1 MIVTFAALV
10 LAALPLQSQDT
21 NLVSVQRGDRLEA
34 ENHTGDITV
43 RTWTRSAVMLR
54 VRTGARYVELERSP
68 GEVMVSLNWEHG
80 GPSRVD
86 YELTV
91 PTWMPLE
98 LSGIN
103 TTISVSGTQAS
114 VSAETVSG
122 HITVEGG
129 TGAVSAESVEGRVTI
144 TGARGR
150 IAAESVNESI
160 VIRNSSGEISAET
173 VNGGITITGVDS
185 RDLSAE
191 TINGVISFNGPIRDG
206 GNYSI
211 STHNG
216 DVTLGVQEGA
226 NASVSVS
233 TFQGEVSADFPI
245 QVHGSREK
253 DFSFTLGSGSA
264 SINIET
270 FQGQIRLVR
279 PTAIR
284 TNR

>member
-1 MIVTFAALV
+1 MLLVTFTALV
-10 LAALPLQSQDT
+10 LAATQSQDT
-21 NLVSVQRGDRLEA
+21 LVSVQRGDRLEA

-43 RTWTRSAVMLR
+43 RTWTRNAVMLR
-54 VRTGARYVELERSP
+54 VRTGGQNVSLQRDEGEVTVELD
-68 GEVMVSLNWEHG
+68 WEHG

-91 PTWMPLE
+91 PVWMPVE

-103 TTISVSGTQAS
+103 TNITVTGTQAAI
-114 VSAETVSG
+114 SAETVSG
-122 HITVEGG
+122 SVTIEGG
-129 TGAVSAESVEGRVTI
+129 SGTVSAESVEGRVSV

-150 IAAESVNESI
+150 IDLESVNESVI
-160 VIRNSSGEISAET
+160 IRNSSGTISAGT
-173 VNGGITITGVDS
+173 VNGGIQLTGVDS

-191 TINGVISFNGPIRDG
+191 TINGEITFTGPIQNG
-206 GNYSI
+206 GSYSL

-216 DVTLGVQEGA
+216 DVVIGIQDGA
-226 NASVSVS
+226 SAAVSVS

-270 FQGQIRLVR
+270 FQGEIRLVR
-279 PTAIR
+279 PSNIR
-284 TNR
+284 SR